1 MNNSLFYNEKPIIS
15 GSSKDFYETNDP
27 NIFKVI
33 FKDVIHGRGREDT
46 LKGTGRLRE
55 EFCYYFYNLL
65 EKEGIKTQLAPNA
78 LAERGIF
85 VKKLT
90 MLPLELI
97 VRYVSRGYWVDA
109 HKWPLLPQGITF
121 DAPVVEYCVK
131 WKKQTQYLPYEQLS
145 STQKKFHAFFSHLP
159 VLQKILMPTAEIKD
173 DPRVNL
179 DMILTLNKYAKD
191 DYLRGHL
198 LQNADEERELRKLA
212 LKVNNILKEFLNSL
226 DFVLEDGKF
235 EVGFFPHSRD
245 FIVADEYTQDSSRIR
260 DKFGA
265 SLSKDLF
272 RQQKSKSEIY
282 DGYAL
287 LTEGIK
293 NYVK

>member
-1 MNNSLFYNEKPIIS
+1 MIIENKPIIS
-15 GSSKDFYETNDP
+15 GSSKDFYATENSD
-27 NIFKVI
+27 ILKVV
-33 FKDVIHGRGREDT
+33 FKDVVHGRGREDT
-46 LKGTGRLRE
+46 IKGTGRLRE
-55 EFCYYFYNLL
+55 EFCYYFYKLL
-65 EKEGIKTQLAPNA
+65 EREGLKTQLAPNG
-78 LAERGIF
+78 LLDRGLL
-85 VKKLT
+85 VKKLN

-109 HKWPLLPQGITF
+109 HKWPLLPSGICF
-121 DAPVVEYCVK
+121 DEPVVEYCVK
-131 WKKQTQYLPYEQLS
+131 WKKKTHYLPFEQLS
-145 STQKKFHAFFSHLP
+145 L
-159 VLQKILMPTAEIKD
+159 LQKRLYSFCSYFPMLKNLLLPTAEVKD

-179 DMILTLNKYAKD
+179 DMILALNKYAKD

-198 LQNADEERELRKLA
+198 LQNAEEEHELRRLA
-212 LKVNNILKEFLNSL
+212 LKVNTILRDFLKSL
-226 DFVLEDGKF
+226 GYILEDGKF
-235 EVGFFPHSRD
+235 EVGFLPNSRN

-260 DKFGA
+260 DKNGA

>member
-1 MNNSLFYNEKPIIS
+1 MIQPNTLNKPIIT
-15 GSSKDFYETNDP
+15 GSSKDFYATDNADTL
-27 NIFKVI
+27 KVV
-33 FKDVIHGRGREDT
+33 FKDVVHGRGRADT
-46 LKGTGRLRE
+46 IAGTGRLRE
-55 EFCYYFYNLL
+55 EFCYYFYKLL
-65 EKEGIKTQLAPNA
+65 EHEGIQTQLVPNG
-78 LAERGIF
+78 LLDQGIL
-85 VKKLT
+85 VKKIN

-97 VRYVSRGYWVDA
+97 VRYVSRGHWADG

-121 DAPVVEYCVK
+121 DEPAVEYCIK
-131 WKKQTQYLPYEQLS
+131 WKKATQYLPYEQLS
-145 STQKKFHAFFSHLP
+145 AYQKKLYALCNHIP
-159 VLQKILMPTAEIKD
+159 VLKKMLCPRFEIKD

-191 DYLRGHL
+191 DYLRNHL
-198 LQNADEERELRKLA
+198 LQNAEEEHALRNLA
-212 LKVNNILKEFLNSL
+212 LKVNNILREFLRSM

-235 EVGFFPHSRD
+235 EVGFLPNSRN

-282 DGYAL
+282 NGYAL

-293 NYVK
+293 NYVN